1 MVGQQTLTLLIGVRV
16 PVSQPLPTS
25 CSTFLRV
32 HVPCT
37 IEKAEQTSMTSSEQH
52 VLQTALAA
60 FRRETGVTAKLQYSG
75 KSVKVEVCFARQVPN
90 QKLRFLV
97 DVKTVDRLE
106 IPAAVRAKSAPGA
119 IPRLLVAP
127 FITRESAAR
136 CRQIHQ
142 PFIDTAGNVFLEAA
156 GLFISVAGMPRP
168 TGLKPQQWK
177 AETAAGLQVTFAIAS
192 HPSLLRATHR
202 EIAAQAKVAL
212 GSVGPAL
219 RDLEARGLISL
230 APPRRIL
237 NPRLLVQG
245 WAASFPRRLLT
256 KLEPQRFEADPAKL
270 AKANLAAYGAY
281 WGGEIAAQRMTRYL
295 KPAAFVI
302 YASEPIKQL
311 VIDQRLKAN
320 PHGNLE
326 IRRIFWDF
334 PRTSEFPD
342 LAPPLLVYADLM
354 ASGDG
359 RNQEAAEII
368 YERWMQPSPTR
379 TSATS

>member
-1 MVGQQTLTLLIGVRV
+1 M
-16 PVSQPLPTS
+16 
-25 CSTFLRV
+25 
-32 HVPCT
+32 
-37 IEKAEQTSMTSSEQH
+37 KSSEQH

-75 KSVKVEVCFARQVPN
+75 KRNKVEVCFALPVPN

-106 IPAAVRAKSAPGA
+106 IPAAVREKSAQGA

-127 FITRESAAR
+127 FVTRESAAR

-142 PFIDTAGNVFLEAA
+142 PFIDTAGNVFLEAP
-156 GLFISVAGMPRP
+156 GLFIYVAGMPRP
-168 TGLKPQQWK
+168 TGLKPHQWK
-177 AETAAGLQVTFAIAS
+177 AETAAGLQVTFAVACQ
-192 HPSLLRATHR
+192 PSLLRATHR
-202 EIAAQAKVAL
+202 EIAAQAKVGL

-219 RDLEARGLISL
+219 KDLEARGLISL
-230 APPRRIL
+230 TQPRRIL
-237 NPRLLVQG
+237 SPRQMVEG
-245 WAASFPRRLLT
+245 WVANFPRRLLT
-256 KLEPQRFEADPAKL
+256 KLETRRFEADPAKL
-270 AKANLAAYGAY
+270 AKAKLAAYGAC
-281 WGGEIAAQRMTRYL
+281 WSGEVAAQRMTRYL
-295 KPAAFVI
+295 KPAAFII
-302 YASEPIKQL
+302 YASAPIKQL

-326 IRRIFWDF
+326 IRKMFWNF
-334 PRTSEFPD
+334 PRAAEFPD

-368 YERWMQPSPTR
+368 YERWMQPSHTR
-379 TSATS
+379 TSAAD